1 MIPETLKMKPEFI
14 GSAYYEKL
22 ENAPRYVF
30 GKEGKYQRHI
40 LNSETHGAFHVIT
53 PASTTVFPE
62 DTLVE
67 AVNSIFLSDT
77 SLNGSSVAPALNVFA
92 DKLVLK
98 NN

>member
-1 MIPETLKMKPEFI
+1 MIPDTLKMKPEFI

-22 ENAPRYVF
+22 WNAPRYVF

-62 DTLVE
+62 DALV
-67 AVNSIFLSDT
+67 AVNPIFLSDI
-77 SLNGSSVAPALNVFA
+77 SLNGNSVAPALNVFA
-92 DKLVLK
+92 EKLVLK
-98 NN
+98 K

>member
-1 MIPETLKMKPEFI
+1 MKPGFI
-14 GSAYYEKL
+14 DSAYYEKL
-22 ENAPRYVF
+22 GNAPRYVF

-67 AVNSIFLSDT
+67 TVNPIFLSDT
-77 SLNGSSVAPALNVFA
+77 SLNVNSVAPALNVFA
-92 DKLVLK
+92 EKLILK
-98 NN
+98 K

>member
-14 GSAYYEKL
+14 GSTYYEKL
-22 ENAPRYVF
+22 GNAPRFVF

-62 DTLVE
+62 DALVQV
-67 AVNSIFLSDT
+67 VNSIFLSDT
-77 SLNGSSVAPALNVFA
+77 SLNVNSVVPALNVFTE
-92 DKLVLK
+92 KLILK
-98 NN
+98 K

>member
-14 GSAYYEKL
+14 GPAYYEKL
-22 ENAPRYVF
+22 GNTPRYVF

-62 DTLVE
+62 DALVE
-67 AVNSIFLSDT
+67 VGNSIFLSDT
-77 SLNGSSVAPALNVFA
+77 SLNVNSVVPALNVFTE
-92 DKLVLK
+92 KLILK
-98 NN
+98 K

>member
-14 GSAYYEKL
+14 GLAYYEKL
-22 ENAPRYVF
+22 GNIPRYVF
-30 GKEGKYQRHI
+30 CKEGKYQRHI

>member
-14 GSAYYEKL
+14 GSTYYEKL
-22 ENAPRYVF
+22 GNAPRFVF

-67 AVNSIFLSDT
+67 AVNPIFLSDI
-77 SLNGSSVAPALNVFA
+77 SLNVNSVVPALNVFA
-92 DKLVLK
+92 EKLILK
-98 NN
+98 K